1 MVSFQSSEQWRRAYP
16 GAAAGVLALSGA
28 PNGKASGEFAAARA
42 AVEAEIRQRFGDREA
57 IKADPVIAAY
67 RDYYKRFRKTYH
79 VMLQV
84 ESVAVKGKGIPPVG
98 VLVEAMFM
106 AELKNRLLTSG
117 HDAARLAGPIQLGV
131 ATGSEV
137 LHGMNGR
144 DTPLKPDDMFM
155 TDGQGVLSAVIYG
168 GEERT
173 RIRRETQS
181 VAYTVYAPPGVGA
194 DAVESHLAD
203 IESYVRLAAPQARR
217 ELLQVEK
224 A

>member
-1 MVSFQSSEQWRRAYP
+1 MVGFQASEQWRAAYP

-28 PNGKASGEFAAARA
+28 PNGPAGEEFAAARA
-42 AVEAEIRQRFGDREA
+42 AVEQEIRDRFSDREA

-79 VMLQV
+79 VLLQV

-106 AELKNRLLTSG
+106 AELRNRLLTSG
-117 HDAARLAGPIQLGV
+117 HDAALLAGPIQLDV

-137 LHGMNGR
+137 LYGMNGR
-144 DTPLKPDDMFM
+144 ETELKPGDMFM

-168 GEERT
+168 GDERT
-173 RIRRETQS
+173 RIHQGTNS

-194 DAVESHLAD
+194 SAVESHLAD
-203 IESYVRLAAPQARR
+203 IESYVRLAHPQARR
-217 ELLQVEK
+217 ELLKVER